1 MSVATEIVQGSDRT
15 EERRGTEDRDGAR
28 PRTEDRD
35 GASHGSED
43 HDGSR
48 WRGHRAAAVVLRAV
62 VFLCPV
68 SVAGF
73 LGLLVSRSIP
83 GTTIGADITRVA
95 ITAVVCVA
103 AFMVVERLA
112 RRFLPLAALLRLNL
126 VFPDRAPSRFSV
138 ALRST
143 SVRRL
148 EQWVNEA
155 RASDNAAVLAE
166 KVVTL
171 ASALNTHD
179 RRTRGHC
186 ERTRALAD
194 LIVEELH
201 LSPAEANEVRWGAF
215 LHDIGK
221 LVVPAEILNKPGKP
235 STREWEILKS
245 HPEAGAR
252 LVEPLRP
259 FLGPGVDA
267 VGSHHENY
275 DGSGY
280 PSGLCGEQLPLAA
293 RIVSVADAFEVMT
306 AVRAYKRPMTL
317 QAARAELARRSGSQF
332 DPHVVRAFLNVSLG
346 RVHWTLGLAA
356 WLAELPFLTV
366 LPRLTAQMS
375 ASMGAGASAAPVA
388 LPTVAAA
395 SLGGMAVIGHVG
407 TPAPG
412 HRHLTAHSTAPGR
425 VGTSSMPTRRSAG
438 SSPPVEPIGSQASA
452 TGATLPTAPLPTA
465 PLTTAPLTTGPSA
478 ISGVV
483 TNAVAGVIDHTPA
496 AAAATNVV
504 HVLSHDPLAT
514 ATTVATN
521 TVSTVVNTTVAA
533 TAKPV
538 ATIEGTA
545 TQQGA
550 DVPSAKAVTKA
561 ATSGVVGVVGGA
573 AASADQL
580 LDGDDSPSP

>member
-1 MSVATEIVQGSDRT
+1 MSVATEIVQGSERT
-15 EERRGTEDRDGAR
+15 ESERTKSEGTEEHH
-28 PRTEDRD
+28 RTEDRD
-35 GASHGSED
+35 GG
-43 HDGSR
+43 R
-48 WRGHRAAAVVLRAV
+48 WRGHRTAAVVLRVV

-83 GTTIGADITRVA
+83 GTTVGADITRVV

-103 AFMVVERLA
+103 AFIVVERLA

-143 SVRRL
+143 SVRKL
-148 EQWVNEA
+148 EQWVHEA

-194 LIVEELH
+194 LIIEELH
-201 LSPAEANEVRWGAF
+201 LSPAEANQVRWGAF

-221 LVVPAEILNKPGKP
+221 LVVPPEILNKPGKP

-280 PSGLCGEQLPLAA
+280 PCGLSGEQLPLAA

-306 AVRAYKRPMTL
+306 AVRAYKRPMPL
-317 QAARAELARRSGSQF
+317 QAARAELARRSGTQF
-332 DPHVVRAFLNVSLG
+332 DPQVVRAFLNVSLG

-356 WLAELPFLTV
+356 WVAEMPFLTV

-375 ASMGAGASAAPVA
+375 ATVGAGASASPIA

-395 SLGGMAVIGHVG
+395 SLGAMAVIGHVG
-407 TPAPG
+407 APTTG
-412 HRHLTAHSTAPGR
+412 HRHLTASPTTQAHVGR
-425 VGTSSMPTRRSAG
+425 PSGSARRSTG
-438 SSPPVEPIGSQASA
+438 SSAAVGPMG
-452 TGATLPTAPLPTA
+452 TGAALTGAPLPTTPLPVA
-465 PLTTAPLTTGPSA
+465 PLTTAPSA
-478 ISGVV
+478 VGSVV
-483 TNAVAGVIDHTPA
+483 SNAVPDLDHSPVVG
-496 AAAATNVV
+496 AATTTV
-504 HVLSHDPLAT
+504 HVLGHALDSDPLDT
-514 ATTVATN
+514 ATTVVTN
-521 TVSTVVNTTVAA
+521 VVNDTT
-533 TAKPV
+533 TAVTTPL
-538 ATIEGTA
+538 AHIEAVGSRRE
-545 TQQGA
+545 A
-550 DVPSAKAVTKA
+550 DVPAVQATTKAVSA
-561 ATSGVVGVVGGA
+561 GVVGLVGDTSTA
-573 AASADQL
+573 ADQL
-580 LDGDDSPSP
+580 LDGEGSTSPS

>member
-1 MSVATEIVQGSDRT
+1 MSVTTEIASGSERT
-15 EERRGTEDRDGAR
+15 GEHHGTEDGDA
-28 PRTEDRD
+28 
-35 GASHGSED
+35 A
-43 HDGSR
+43 R
-48 WRGHRAAAVVLRAV
+48 WRGHRAAAVVLRV
-62 VFLCPV
+62 IVFLCPV
-68 SVAGF
+68 SVSAF
-73 LGLLVSRSIP
+73 LGLLVSRSVP
-83 GTTIGADITRVA
+83 GATVGADVTRVVV
-95 ITAVVCVA
+95 TALVCVA
-103 AFMVVERLA
+103 AFIVVERLA

-143 SVRRL
+143 SVRKL

-280 PSGLCGEQLPLAA
+280 PNGLSGEQLPLAA

-306 AVRAYKRPMTL
+306 AVRAYKRPMPL
-317 QAARAELARRSGSQF
+317 HAARTELARRSGTQF

-375 ASMGAGASAAPVA
+375 ATVGAGASVSPIA

-395 SLGGMAVIGHVG
+395 SLGAMAVLGHVG
-407 TPAPG
+407 APTTG
-412 HRHLTAHSTAPGR
+412 HRHLTAQPTTRHRPRPSSALTGPSARPRSTID
-425 VGTSSMPTRRSAG
+425 
-438 SSPPVEPIGSQASA
+438 PIGQQASVTAA
-452 TGATLPTAPLPTA
+452 TRTTT
-465 PLTTAPLTTGPSA
+465 PLTTAPAAVVGVTKAIAGSVLDHAPAVTTTTVPVLGRA
-478 ISGVV
+478 LD
-483 TNAVAGVIDHTPA
+483 TAK
-496 AAAATNVV
+496 NVG
-504 HVLSHDPLAT
+504 
-514 ATTVATN
+514 TTVAHDT
-521 TVSTVVNTTVAA
+521 STVANDTATVANDTATVAA
-533 TAKPV
+533 THV
-538 ATIEGTA
+538 ARIEGVRGAPGVDVASTTA
-545 TQQGA
+545 AT
-550 DVPSAKAVTKA
+550 DVV
-561 ATSGVVGVVGGA
+561 TSGVVGSVGDVNA
-573 AASADQL
+573 ATLDL
-580 LDGDDSPSP
+580 LDAAGSPSIS